1 MVKLKFIRFFLVF
14 CFAAKVSVAQQILSA
29 DNISSAALELTKKHV
44 KYDGSYYIIP
54 YPGGDVPNGKGVCTD
69 VIIRTYRAIG
79 IDLQKEVHDDM
90 SRYFSLYP
98 KNWGLLKPDTNID
111 HRRVLNLMK
120 YFERQ
125 GAKVPITKKGS
136 DYLPGDIIT
145 WSLGSGLTHIGVVV
159 NVPSRDKKRYKIV
172 HNIGAGQVLEDCL
185 FDYKIIGHYRF
196 LRKNNIQ

>member
-54 YPGGDVPNGKGVCTD
+54 YPGGDVPEGKGVCTD

-111 HRRVLNLMK
+111 HRRVPNLMK

-125 GAKVPITKKGS
+125 GAKVPITNKGA

-159 NVPSRDKKRYKIV
+159 NVPSQDKKRYKIV
-172 HNIGAGQVLEDCL
+172 HNIGAGQVIEDCL

-196 LRKNNIQ
+196 LRKSNIQ

>member
-14 CFAAKVSVAQQILSA
+14 CCAAKVSVAQQILSA

-111 HRRVLNLMK
+111 HRRVPNLMK

-185 FDYKIIGHYRF
+185 FNYKIIGHYRF

>member
-14 CFAAKVSVAQQILSA
+14 CCAAKVSVAQQILSA
-29 DNISSAALELTKKHV
+29 DNISSAALELTKKHI

-54 YPGGDVPNGKGVCTD
+54 YPGGDVPEGKGVCTD

-111 HRRVLNLMK
+111 HRRVPNLMK

-145 WSLGSGLTHIGVVV
+145 WSLGGGLTHIGVVV

>member
-111 HRRVLNLMK
+111 HRRVPNLMK